1 MYRKP
6 IDIVIPVY
14 NAYEDLV
21 LCMRSIRRYTN
32 LSWDRVILINDCST
46 DERIVPYLE
55 TQEEENVL
63 FINNGEYKGFSENVN
78 AGILLTEDRDVLL
91 LDSDTEVTK
100 DWLDKMA
107 ACAYSSEEIGTA
119 APLSNNAS
127 VCSVPAMCQDNFL
140 PENISVDEYAE
151 IIERCSMKCYPRTI
165 LPSGFCI
172 YMKRET
178 IKRTG
183 LFDSGVFD
191 GVYGA
196 AQDFCCRAGLL
207 GYTHAACDDTFV
219 FHKGTPSC
227 RPGQGEQLIDSS
239 NGILRE
245 RYPLIMKK
253 NLSYFELNPDQYILN
268 NINLFQRIS
277 NSKKNVLYLVHSDFR
292 IDSEDNVGG
301 TQFHVRDMVMD
312 MKNEYNVFVL
322 ARTMDKLRLSVYIG
336 DMPAETLEFY
346 IGGRPERP
354 VFRNA
359 DHYRIYDNVL
369 RAFNI
374 DLVHV
379 HHTSCLTF
387 DIFYAAHALNIPI
400 HLTLHDFYLI
410 CPNEKLMCYKGYY
423 CGVCRDSDF
432 CVSCLKDTK
441 NMADTVDYITEW
453 RQECGKVLRM
463 CEQIYTPSESTKD
476 IFLSL
481 YSGISEKIQ
490 PIYHGCEFSRIEDD
504 QVNEIVKTHQV
515 KSYFDFALNHPED
528 KEAVM
533 GWAFLEGTDSR
544 ENEVFLEIEDS
555 AHHKHYVNTVAMRR
569 TDVAD
574 AFQNS
579 GYEYCGF
586 HAKIFRNLYRKGRLT
601 LRVLIKSKGKIYA
614 DKNKIKFTNKKKELR
629 KNHNFNVAF
638 IGGLVPAKGSRLAY
652 EMIMKE
658 EETVNWYIFGN
669 MNDDK
674 LQNLKQKNLLKLGAY
689 ERNDLPQLLSAY
701 EIDIICILSIWPETF
716 SYTVSEALMCKVP
729 VLASDIGAMGER
741 IRKNGCGWLV
751 DKDADA
757 EIILGKLK
765 EIMGNRADY
774 EEKKRRAVSYQGKSI
789 EEMAEEYRQY
799 YRRDFTDRKQRDYDK
814 VFIGKAII

>member
-21 LCMRSIRRYTN
+21 LCMRSIRRFTN
-32 LSWDRVILINDCST
+32 LSWDRVILVDDCST
-46 DERIVPYLE
+46 DERMVPYLKA
-55 TQEEENVL
+55 QEEENVL
-63 FINNGEYKGFSENVN
+63 FIQNEEYKGFAESVN
-78 AGILLTEDRDVLL
+78 TGILLTEDRDVLL
-91 LDSDTEVTK
+91 LDSDTMVTK
-100 DWLDKMA
+100 NWLDKMA
-107 ACAYSSEEIGTA
+107 VCAYSSDEIGTVT
-119 APLSNNAS
+119 PMSNHAS
-127 VCSVPAMCQDNFL
+127 VCSVPIMCQNNNL
-140 PENISVDEYAE
+140 PENLSVDGYAE
-151 IIERCSMKCYPRTI
+151 IIERCSMQRYPYI
-165 LPSGFCI
+165 ALPDSFCI
-172 YMKRET
+172 YIKRET

-191 GVYGA
+191 GVYTA
-196 AQDFCCRAGLL
+196 TQDFCCRVGLL

-219 FHKGTPSC
+219 YRKGTPSR
-227 RPGQGEQLIDSS
+227 RPEQRESLFET
-239 NGILRE
+239 NEGILKE
-245 RYPLIMKK
+245 RYPSIMEK
-253 NLSYFELNPDQYILN
+253 NQSYCESNPDQYIRD

-277 NSKKNVLYLVHSDFR
+277 NGRKNVLYLVHSDFR
-292 IDSEDNVGG
+292 IDSEDHVGG
-301 TQFHVRDMVMD
+301 TQFHVRDMAMA
-312 MKNEYNVFVL
+312 MKSEYNVFVM
-322 ARTMDKLRLSVYIG
+322 ARTMDKLRLSVYVG

-354 VFRNA
+354 VFRNEE
-359 DHYRIYDNVL
+359 HYRIYDNVL
-369 RAFNI
+369 RAFHI

-423 CGVCRDSDF
+423 CEVCRDSDF
-432 CVSCLKDTK
+432 CGSCLKETK
-441 NMADTVDYITEW
+441 NIDDTTDYIAEW
-453 RQECGKVLRM
+453 RQECGKVLKM
-463 CEQIYTPSESTKD
+463 CRQIYTPSESTKD

-481 YSGISEKIQ
+481 YSGISEKVQ
-490 PIYHGCEFSRIEDD
+490 PIYHGCEFNRIEQD
-504 QVNEIVKTHQV
+504 QVNEIIKTNQV
-515 KSYFDFALNHPED
+515 KSHFDFALNHPED
-528 KEAVM
+528 KEAVT
-533 GWAFLEGTDSR
+533 GWAFLEGMDSR
-544 ENEVFLEIEDS
+544 ENEIFLEIEDT
-555 AHHKHYVNTVAMRR
+555 AHHKYYVNTNVVRR

-586 HAKIFRNLYRKGRLT
+586 HAKVFRNLYRNGRLT
-601 LRVLIKSKGKIYA
+601 LRVLIRSKGKLYS
-614 DKNKIKFTNKKKELR
+614 DKNKIKFSNRKKEVQ

-674 LQNLKQKNLLKLGAY
+674 LQNLKQKNLLMLGAY

-751 DKDADA
+751 ERDADA
-757 EIILGKLK
+757 ENILGKLRAVIENK
-765 EIMGNRADY
+765 ADY
-774 EEKKRRAVSYQGKSI
+774 EEKKRRAVSYHGKNI

-799 YRRDFTDRKQRDYDK
+799 YKRDFTDRKQKDYDR
-814 VFIGKAII
+814 VLIGKAVI